1 MVRGNW
7 QRRVE
12 LNESRRN
19 EAKQKKLRSEEK
31 KAYKSL
37 VQKLLSV
44 LERHDNVIWQHL
56 EEKAWEIHIWV
67 DSIPSDEVEPRI
79 NTWDEKSTKSSRSR
93 DRSLSIES
101 ERPIKAKKK
110 HPNSKRPMEEKQS
123 EVFSAPRLCC
133 SQFFSGEC
141 KNMNTKKKGY
151 NSCMHTHY
159 TKRSKT
165 LAEVLKKN
173 ESGGSKAEKIL
184 ALSEAALPEAQ
195 EEESMATEDS
205 RAMDMVY
212 DIVLPSQSGKGSISE
227 YITGILS
234 QKGCSIGS
242 IVYLTFNGVLLFDRY
257 RDGLV
262 IPENDLRGCL
272 SRGKRHGASFK
283 NNSDMWKALPG
294 SVLEYVLI
302 FLSEREIATMSSVC
316 QMWNAEIGKSPNL
329 WRHFLQRR
337 NWPFDS
343 NGEEDTDVSLRS
355 AFMSHY
361 SAVRDM
367 KAIQEGIAEIMTKT
381 TSKRKESFSRSL
393 ESLREPPNTFTF
405 CRSVEIWSPNH
416 VLCAYESQCRLH
428 LFTTI
433 DKSGSDGEK
442 VCRELVGK
450 SVDPYRKTKRI
461 DSELVDMAI
470 DEENIAC
477 LLATSP
483 SNGGQYS
490 VRKMVLVKRED
501 FLISDLSAEEGTLQ
515 VIDINESIIN
525 FLLEFDD
532 VNDEDLE
539 EFLSLLEAG
548 YDLESFEVNPSQSI
562 ASCGNGLFMI
572 HASLELEHEF
582 YFYCQ
587 KNFLFSAD
595 TGTIVLMSD
604 VNIRRPYVRAPPGD
618 THHEDM
624 VLTSSVSKDDRGSY
638 QCTFASASSRS
649 LDLTTDG
656 YIDSNA
662 VIHNPSPPT
671 DNSSVSVLAKA
682 LSEGYSLWTGR
693 RQRAIT
699 LVGSYLVVADNTSI
713 SDFNEGTK
721 YRSFVSF
728 YSQEIGC
735 KCIEVD
741 GNFQVLLLVP
751 IREEHVLV
759 LGTTF
764 TLDDNDFDG
773 DWLGLTSTWSR
784 SLQGYI
790 FHVPSRTQISDICFL
805 NDLERKLNHPGI
817 LYESPVRIAVNGGTV
832 AAAMWR
838 EAIVMTGEDV
848 RTAKENLPVKDNNN
862 SKMKKK
868 KKKTPKKGGKKDGF
882 ARGMS
887 LRG

>member
-1 MVRGNW
+1 M
-7 QRRVE
+7 
-12 LNESRRN
+12 
-19 EAKQKKLRSEEK
+19 
-31 KAYKSL
+31 
-37 VQKLLSV
+37 
-44 LERHDNVIWQHL
+44 
-56 EEKAWEIHIWV
+56 
-67 DSIPSDEVEPRI
+67 
-79 NTWDEKSTKSSRSR
+79 
-93 DRSLSIES
+93 
-101 ERPIKAKKK
+101 
-110 HPNSKRPMEEKQS
+110 
-123 EVFSAPRLCC
+123 
-133 SQFFSGEC
+133 
-141 KNMNTKKKGY
+141 
-151 NSCMHTHY
+151 
-159 TKRSKT
+159 
-165 LAEVLKKN
+165 
-173 ESGGSKAEKIL
+173 
-184 ALSEAALPEAQ
+184 
-195 EEESMATEDS
+195 
-205 RAMDMVY
+205 
-212 DIVLPSQSGKGSISE
+212 
-227 YITGILS
+227 
-234 QKGCSIGS
+234 
-242 IVYLTFNGVLLFDRY
+242 
-257 RDGLV
+257 
-262 IPENDLRGCL
+262 
-272 SRGKRHGASFK
+272 
-283 NNSDMWKALPG
+283 
-294 SVLEYVLI
+294 
-302 FLSEREIATMSSVC
+302 
-316 QMWNAEIGKSPNL
+316 
-329 WRHFLQRR
+329 
-337 NWPFDS
+337 
-343 NGEEDTDVSLRS
+343 
-355 AFMSHY
+355 
-361 SAVRDM
+361 
-367 KAIQEGIAEIMTKT
+367 
-381 TSKRKESFSRSL
+381 
-393 ESLREPPNTFTF
+393 
-405 CRSVEIWSPNH
+405 
-416 VLCAYESQCRLH
+416 LCAYESQCRLH

-461 DSELVDMAI
+461 DSELMDMAL

-477 LLATSP
+477 LLATTTP
-483 SNGGQYS
+483 SNTGKYG
-490 VRKMVLVKRED
+490 VRKLVLVKRED
-501 FLISDLSAEEGTLQ
+501 FLISDLSEEEGTLQ
-515 VIDINESIIN
+515 VIDINDSIIN
-525 FLLEFDD
+525 FLVEFDD

-548 YDLESFEVNPSQSI
+548 YDLESFEVYPSQSI
-562 ASCGNGLFMI
+562 VSCGNGLFMI
-572 HASLELEHEF
+572 HASLELKDE
-582 YFYCQ
+582 FYCQ

-604 VNIRRPYVRAPPGD
+604 VNIRRPFRRGHPGD

-671 DNSSVSVLAKA
+671 DNSSVLAKA
-682 LSEGYSLWTGR
+682 LSEGYFLWSGR

-699 LVGSYLVVADNTSI
+699 LVGSYLVVADATSN
-713 SDFNEGTK
+713 SDADEGTK

-759 LGTTF
+759 LGATF

-773 DWLGLTSTWSR
+773 DWLGLTRTWSK

-790 FHVPSRTQISDICFL
+790 FHVPSRTQISDICFI
-805 NDLERKLNHPGI
+805 NDLDLSVNHPGI
-817 LYESPVRIAVNGGTV
+817 IYESPVRIAVNGGTV
-832 AAAMWR
+832 AAAMLG